1 MVKKHVRT
9 IVASS
14 ELGLDKWPL
23 AAIHIGERRLRG
35 QLRSLGYPSGPLLKF
50 GAKAYALKKSWQER
64 YQPWREVRDEVIVL
78 GPAIQ
83 SSLTTTSYYVQSI
96 DSQRFFYTDD
106 VVVPAADQP
115 EANEALVHLPEV
127 GDVPPRPM
135 WDGGVPRRRLRDK
148 TAVPQL
154 SMLHMEGEGV
164 AATWMHK
171 WLVAHRECFDAIA
184 PNAPSLF
191 SLEFSSDSW
200 TLETPERTTSEED
213 ESQGGSNCGS
223 MEVDSIRGGEKEEAP
238 NNQDGGSRLVA
249 SMQTTPGNSPPQ
261 KIQLLRSLQ
270 ANLASYVAEEMER
283 VDVSNPEQGCYM
295 EVLTQAI
302 MQKVEV
308 EELLLQNDHDQEEAK
323 CQELEEEFLVTK
335 TISSKE
341 VWEDFENWVP
351 SITAE
356 YNQLVKT
363 KEAVEQITKQ
373 CLRERAEA
381 QGKVIEILPAKM
393 VYTRKA
399 GGGTRRARAVCCG
412 NYSDSRFS
420 GDCYA
425 GGADGCQVRALVRT
439 AAIKGWTIAATD
451 IRVAFLNAPR
461 RDDGKLVA
469 MEIPS
474 VYKRL
479 GLAKDGE
486 VWLVRLAMYG
496 LTTSPRDWSQYR
508 DRTLPAVSWVRV
520 REENNQPKRVR
531 GRLVKTDDE
540 NLWRLEEAD
549 VESGKVH
556 WTGLMSVYVDDI
568 LISGEEATVS
578 AALTSLQAT
587 WTTSSIEWA
596 SSTSAVHYCGFE
608 ITAADEGDGF
618 HLSQRKYEQEI
629 LARWNVTEST
639 TFPNFKV
646 SEADMEAQDYV
657 HKNQIREAQALA
669 GSLLWLSTRSRP
681 DLAYGVAA
689 LSRLVTRNPARSIE
703 IGYSLLA
710 YVKGTP
716 GELHYPRWIKE
727 KWGSRG
733 QLKVQRHNMLLE
745 VFADIAYGAGSN
757 HRSVQGLVI
766 CLGGAPIA
774 WQSATQPFVTH
785 STAEAELVSYCEG
798 LCTGRATE
806 ALLCAMWGEPLTK
819 ANPFERVIYGDNAA
833 AISLAHGNSATSWR
847 TRHLRV
853 RANILKEAIDE
864 TGNYPG
870 GTWTLSHLKG
880 TELVAD
886 GMTKPL
892 LGQSFAGFLG
902 DLGLKAP
909 EVKIQ
914 KLTQGQ
920 NPPPVPD
927 RHLAVR
933 AMVAGGAMVRAAEAQ
948 GSEGPDSTFGIL
960 WTCGLVLVLI
970 GAIWVSKTA
979 FLSLRC
985 CLRRLHGVAS
995 RPQDQSDPCD
1005 DDEGL
1010 QSTSLR
1016 VTRARTKG
1024 GGRLSS
1030 EEELDFM
1037 TEEETEG
1044 EEPVKSTRFN
1054 KMGTRKGEIPEE
1066 ELFEHQGNTSSRKS
1080 SLPKTL
1086 RRRSGSTSGA
1096 TSSRM
1101 SGRSTGEA
1109 ESDAARVRR
1118 QIMLRNALRWPLRC
1132 FSELWQSQR
1141 LSRSRGSAAVQRT
1154 LGTAFNTSTP
1164 KRGGAKKKCVLNT
1177 TR

>member
-1 MVKKHVRT
+1 MGYGRWRGDTGPAAVPLPWNEGSGGNKAELAELSAD
-9 IVASS
+9 ASPL
-14 ELGLDKWPL
+14 ELGDWLAVCGPVLRDISAVSGRWWHLTLTEAQCYYDRWKTASPLERVQITPRLPDELMDVRCHRTEQRGVNLLLKAIPVDQQQSLITDRELTSTALLYRLLVRFQPGGAGEKAILLAKLTALDKANGISEW
-23 AAIHIGERRLRG
+23 AAALRSWRRHFSRAREIGAILPDGTLLLKALEPAVIHI
-35 QLRSLGYPSGPLLKF
+35 
-50 GAKAYALKKSWQER
+50 
-64 YQPWREVRDEVIVL
+64 
-78 GPAIQ
+78 
-83 SSLTTTSYYVQSI
+83 SSLDAQ
-96 DSQRFFYTDD
+96 
-106 VVVPAADQP
+106 AAF
-115 EANEALVHLPEV
+115 
-127 GDVPPRPM
+127 
-135 WDGGVPRRRLRDK
+135 RL
-148 TAVPQL
+148 AQ
-154 SMLHMEGEGV
+154 
-164 AATWMHK
+164 
-171 WLVAHRECFDAIA
+171 
-184 PNAPSLF
+184 
-191 SLEFSSDSW
+191 
-200 TLETPERTTSEED
+200 
-213 ESQGGSNCGS
+213 
-223 MEVDSIRGGEKEEAP
+223 
-238 NNQDGGSRLVA
+238 SRLQLGVDRQPHHDGVWRLSQCVLA
-249 SMQTTPGNSPPQ
+249 EVETLALMSSTPTPPTTNI
-261 KIQLLRSLQ
+261 K

-373 CLRERAEA
+373 SLRERAEA

-774 WQSATQPFVTH
+774 WQSATQPFASVGLYERGYIL
-785 STAEAELVSYCEG
+785 ANVGEIDGLQGLVQPTCK
-798 LCTGRATE
+798 T
-806 ALLCAMWGEPLTK
+806 
-819 ANPFERVIYGDNAA
+819 
-833 AISLAHGNSATSWR
+833 
-847 TRHLRV
+847 
-853 RANILKEAIDE
+853 LKELADQTE
-864 TGNYPG
+864 VG
-870 GTWTLSHLKG
+870 KG
-880 TELVAD
+880 RELF
-886 GMTKPL
+886 TKVWALREKSRVDAQNFLERLAPL
-892 LGQSFAGFLG
+892 LPRK
-902 DLGLKAP
+902 D
-909 EVKIQ
+909 
-914 KLTQGQ
+914 
-920 NPPPVPD
+920 
-927 RHLAVR
+927 
-933 AMVAGGAMVRAAEAQ
+933 
-948 GSEGPDSTFGIL
+948 
-960 WTCGLVLVLI
+960 
-970 GAIWVSKTA
+970 
-979 FLSLRC
+979 
-985 CLRRLHGVAS
+985 
-995 RPQDQSDPCD
+995 CD
-1005 DDEGL
+1005 F
-1010 QSTSLR
+1010 T
-1016 VTRARTKG
+1016 
-1024 GGRLSS
+1024 
-1030 EEELDFM
+1030 
-1037 TEEETEG
+1037 
-1044 EEPVKSTRFN
+1044 
-1054 KMGTRKGEIPEE
+1054 
-1066 ELFEHQGNTSSRKS
+1066 
-1080 SLPKTL
+1080 
-1086 RRRSGSTSGA
+1086 
-1096 TSSRM
+1096 
-1101 SGRSTGEA
+1101 
-1109 ESDAARVRR
+1109 
-1118 QIMLRNALRWPLRC
+1118 W
-1132 FSELWQSQR
+1132 
-1141 LSRSRGSAAVQRT
+1141 
-1154 LGTAFNTSTP
+1154 
-1164 KRGGAKKKCVLNT
+1164 
-1177 TR
+1177 